1 MGLLGKNTYKT
12 SHFFVKRQKYNQ
24 KVVLFVVFVYLC
36 PRIKIR
42 CRNIFMS
49 TTIDN
54 RTLTQT
60 SVNEQRVNMEQEVKD
75 WEKYS
80 QQIVLAMSKRMAEL
94 GMTQQM
100 LAEKMN
106 CTQQY
111 VSKVLKGQ
119 KNMSLETLCK
129 IESTL
134 GIEIFKRLDDIE

>member
-1 MGLLGKNTYKT
+1 
-12 SHFFVKRQKYNQ
+12 
-24 KVVLFVVFVYLC
+24 
-36 PRIKIR
+36 
-42 CRNIFMS
+42 
-49 TTIDN
+49 
-54 RTLTQT
+54 
-60 SVNEQRVNMEQEVKD
+60 MEQEVKD
-75 WEKYS
+75 WEKFS
-80 QQIVLAMSKRMAEL
+80 RQIVLAMSKRMEEL
-94 GMTQQM
+94 EMTQQM

>member
-1 MGLLGKNTYKT
+1 
-12 SHFFVKRQKYNQ
+12 
-24 KVVLFVVFVYLC
+24 
-36 PRIKIR
+36 
-42 CRNIFMS
+42 
-49 TTIDN
+49 
-54 RTLTQT
+54 
-60 SVNEQRVNMEQEVKD
+60 MEQEVKD

-80 QQIVLAMSKRMAEL
+80 RQIVLAMSNRMAKL

-134 GIEIFKRLDDIE
+134 GIEIFKRLDDKISLKL

>member
-1 MGLLGKNTYKT
+1 
-12 SHFFVKRQKYNQ
+12 
-24 KVVLFVVFVYLC
+24 
-36 PRIKIR
+36 
-42 CRNIFMS
+42 
-49 TTIDN
+49 
-54 RTLTQT
+54 
-60 SVNEQRVNMEQEVKD
+60 MEQEVKD

-80 QQIVLAMSKRMAEL
+80 RQIVLAMSKRM
-94 GMTQQM
+94 
-100 LAEKMN
+100 AEKMN

>member
-1 MGLLGKNTYKT
+1 M
-12 SHFFVKRQKYNQ
+12 QD
-24 KVVLFVVFVYLC
+24 
-36 PRIKIR
+36 
-42 CRNIFMS
+42 IFMS

-80 QQIVLAMSKRMAEL
+80 RQIVIAMSKRMEEL

-129 IESTL
+129 IESAL
-134 GIEIFKRLDDIE
+134 NIEILKK

>member
-1 MGLLGKNTYKT
+1 
-12 SHFFVKRQKYNQ
+12 
-24 KVVLFVVFVYLC
+24 
-36 PRIKIR
+36 
-42 CRNIFMS
+42 
-49 TTIDN
+49 
-54 RTLTQT
+54 
-60 SVNEQRVNMEQEVKD
+60 MEQEVKD

-80 QQIVLAMSKRMAEL
+80 RQIVLAMSKRMVEL

>member
-1 MGLLGKNTYKT
+1 
-12 SHFFVKRQKYNQ
+12 
-24 KVVLFVVFVYLC
+24 
-36 PRIKIR
+36 
-42 CRNIFMS
+42 
-49 TTIDN
+49 
-54 RTLTQT
+54 
-60 SVNEQRVNMEQEVKD
+60 MEQEVKD

-80 QQIVLAMSKRMAEL
+80 RQRVLAMAKRMAEL

>member
-1 MGLLGKNTYKT
+1 
-12 SHFFVKRQKYNQ
+12 
-24 KVVLFVVFVYLC
+24 
-36 PRIKIR
+36 
-42 CRNIFMS
+42 
-49 TTIDN
+49 
-54 RTLTQT
+54 
-60 SVNEQRVNMEQEVKD
+60 MEQEVKD

-80 QQIVLAMSKRMAEL
+80 RQIVLAMSKRMAEL
-94 GMTQQM
+94 GMTQRM